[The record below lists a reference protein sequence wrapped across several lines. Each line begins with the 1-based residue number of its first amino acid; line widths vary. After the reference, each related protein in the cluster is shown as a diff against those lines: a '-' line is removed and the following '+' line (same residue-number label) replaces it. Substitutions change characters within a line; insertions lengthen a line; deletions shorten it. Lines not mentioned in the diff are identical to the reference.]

1 MLLILGLWIFK
12 LGWGLAINNPFENQ
26 KRATD
31 SIRKINQ
38 YALMKET
45 AAVIH
50 KEGYPIVKEKINRL
64 DRLMELFHLISI
76 LNKYH
81 DLFE

>member
-1 MLLILGLWIFK
+1 
-12 LGWGLAINNPFENQ
+12 
-26 KRATD
+26 
-31 SIRKINQ
+31 
-38 YALMKET
+38 MKET